1 MERLYLEQVDSTNKY
16 CKEHISDLKDKT
28 LVYTFN
34 QTSGR
39 GRLGRKWSYVGED
52 NIYAS
57 IVLKP
62 SDTMSD
68 IYSNLTQYLCLILAE
83 VFEEYNVDS
92 KIKWPND
99 ILINNKKISG
109 ILAESV
115 INKSKLEGLIIG
127 FGINL
132 NCETGVLDLI
142 DKPATALNLLTDKKI
157 DKNDFLNKILDKFC
171 LGYNEFIE
179 DGFLFIKEDYKK
191 RANFLDKK
199 ITIKVLDKTFC
210 GIAQDITDN
219 GALMLIDDNN
229 KEHIFWIGD
238 IL

>member
-16 CKEHISDLKDKT
+16 CKEHIWDLKDKT

-39 GRLGRKWSYVGED
+39 GRLGHSWSYVGEN

-62 SDTMSD
+62 SDIMLD
-68 IYSNLTQYLCLILAE
+68 IYSNLTQYLCVILAE
-83 VFEEYNVDS
+83 VFEEYNV
-92 KIKWPND
+92 KPNIKWPND

-115 INKSKLEGLIIG
+115 INKSKLEGIILG

-132 NCETGVLDLI
+132 NCESKVLDLI
-142 DKPATALNLLTDKKI
+142 DKPATALNILTNEKI
-157 DKNDFLNKILDKFC
+157 DKNEFLNKIINKFC
-171 LGYNEFIE
+171 LEYNKFIE
-179 DGFLFIKEDYKK
+179 EGFLFIKEDYKK
-191 RANFLDKK
+191 RASFLNKK
-199 ITIKVLDKTFC
+199 IVINVLDKIYC
-210 GIAQDITDN
+210 GIVQDITDN
-219 GALMLIDDNN
+219 GALMLIDEN
-229 KEHIFWIGD
+229 KKEYIFLIGD